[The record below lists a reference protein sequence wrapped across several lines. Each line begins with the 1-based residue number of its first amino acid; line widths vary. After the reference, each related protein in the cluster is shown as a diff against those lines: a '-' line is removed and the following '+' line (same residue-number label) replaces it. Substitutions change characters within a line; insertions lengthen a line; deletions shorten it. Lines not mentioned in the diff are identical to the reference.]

1 MSISQ
6 GYTILLPWGGRCK
19 CFSPGMEVEEHTE
32 GKAGGNGLEKTSTS
46 VITKVAAAGVCV
58 GGGYPG
64 LLKPQALNSSHN
76 LARGILTSTPDGWDI
91 NNSPCFTD
99 VKPRHGEVRHFA

>member
-1 MSISQ
+1 
-6 GYTILLPWGGRCK
+6 
-19 CFSPGMEVEEHTE
+19 MEVEEHTE
-32 GKAGGNGLEKTSTS
+32 GKAGGNGLEKTATS
-46 VITKVAAAGVCV
+46 VITKVAAAE

-91 NNSPCFTD
+91 NNCPCFTN
-99 VKPRHGEVRHFA
+99 VKPRHGEVKHFA

>member
-1 MSISQ
+1 M
-6 GYTILLPWGGRCK
+6 LLSRDGGRGAHRRK
-19 CFSPGMEVEEHTE
+19 SWREWF
-32 GKAGGNGLEKTSTS
+32 GKTATS
-46 VITKVAAAGVCV
+46 VITKVAAAG